1 MKKRFSG
8 ALARVCYLL
17 LIIGAGRPALAQ
29 VPSLDAR
36 LRLDVE
42 DEPLEEVVRT
52 LRRYSGANIVILEGG
67 DTPVTLELSDVH
79 WHDALDY
86 AAELAR
92 CAVDES
98 PSGVIEVSRP
108 PYLSDYNF
116 KDAPLRDVIENIAR
130 VAGANVIISPEVE
143 GSVTLRLAEVPW
155 RDALE
160 VLCTTLG
167 YSVVEE
173 RRGILRVAD
182 PATLEKQLVTRS
194 YQLRYLRP
202 RGNYVPV
209 IQSEFVEGQA
219 APPSSVEDDFTV
231 LKALKKALSPLGML
245 DFIDSQNVIILR
257 DTPQVQDVVQEIL
270 RRLDVEPV
278 QVYVDVKFV
287 STTEGALLNLGVD
300 YGDAGPMASISG
312 GQIPITFP
320 FDLAGNN
327 GFEDGMIVNNNGGP
341 WADENLNVGT
351 TVFPDTIFGALNFT
365 QFQATLRLL
374 QRDSST
380 EVIQAP
386 KIVTLDGREATIFV
400 GETIRYA
407 EAKTEQGQAGGL
419 SLSVTEAANSPVE
432 VGFQLLI
439 RPHVV
444 PGTERIELEVIP
456 KETSLS
462 GTGSSALAPQGFD
475 VFTLG
480 ASGLE
485 GSIAL
490 PRTRS
495 STLVTNMML
504 DSGQTAVIGGLTT
517 DSKATSES
525 RVPFLSSIPLL
536 GELFKHETD
545 TEDRRSLMI
554 FITPTILHGRD
565 DARAILNQELER
577 RDRRLREELDAL
589 IDGALIEG
597 EAAPEVDTWQGPPA
611 LPQAVPQVVDGHV
624 FPGEEQAPGEGESVQ
639 ADELSDTGDA
649 PGAAPRVPGAAR
661 RPPPAP
667 ATPAGKQIPP
677 AGSTGPSG

>member
-1 MKKRFSG
+1 MQTTRALKRAFPLIL
-8 ALARVCYLL
+8 ALALS
-17 LIIGAGRPALAQ
+17 APALAQ

-36 LRLDVE
+36 LRLNVV
-42 DEPLEEVVRT
+42 DEPLSEVVRT
-52 LRRYSGANIVILEGG
+52 LRRYSGANIIVLEGG
-67 DTPVTLELSDVH
+67 DVRITLELDDVH
-79 WHDALDY
+79 WRDALDY
-86 AAELAR
+86 ATRLAR
-92 CAVDES
+92 CSVDER
-98 PSGVIEVSRP
+98 PSGVIEIAQP
-108 PYLSDYNF
+108 PFLSDYNF

-130 VAGANVIISPEVE
+130 VSGANVIISPEVQ
-143 GSVTLRLAEVPW
+143 GIVTMRLSDVPW

-167 YSVVEE
+167 YLVVEE
-173 RRGILRVAD
+173 RGGILRVTD
-182 PATLEKQLVTRS
+182 PTSLEKQLVTRS

-209 IQSEFVEGQA
+209 IKSEFVDGKA
-219 APPSSVEDDFTV
+219 TPPTNTADDFTV
-231 LKALKKALSPLGML
+231 LKALKKALSPRGML

-257 DTPQVQDVVQEIL
+257 DTVQVQDVVQEIL

-300 YGDAGPMASISG
+300 FGDAGPSASLSG

-320 FDLAGNN
+320 FDLSNQG
-327 GFEDGMIVNNNGGP
+327 GFEDGMIVNTNGGGP
-341 WADENLNVGT
+341 WADESKNVGNT
-351 TVFPDTIFGALNFT
+351 LFPDTIFGALNFT

-374 QRDSST
+374 QSDSST

-386 KIVTLDGREATIFV
+386 KIVTLDGRAATIFV

-419 SLSVTEAANSPVE
+419 SLSVTEASNSPVE

-444 PGTERIELEVIP
+444 PGTQRIELEVIP

-462 GTGSSALAPQGFD
+462 GTGSSALAPPGFD

-517 DSKATSES
+517 DVDSTSES
-525 RVPFLSSIPLL
+525 RVPFLSSIPFL
-536 GELFKHETD
+536 GRLFRHETE
-545 TEDRRSLMI
+545 TTTRRSLMI
-554 FITPTILHGRD
+554 FITPTIIHGRE
-565 DARAILNQELER
+565 DAARILEHEIKR
-577 RDRRLREELDAL
+577 RNRRLREELDMLMEGTLAKEEEGVEDAL
-589 IDGALIEG
+589 
-597 EAAPEVDTWQGPPA
+597 QGPPS
-611 LPQAVPQVVDGHV
+611 LPDAVPQEVPEHV
-624 FPGEEQAPGEGESVQ
+624 FSKESDPEGEEAADPDSVPDTPES
-639 ADELSDTGDA
+639 
-649 PGAAPRVPGAAR
+649 P
-661 RPPPAP
+661 
-667 ATPAGKQIPP
+667 
-677 AGSTGPSG
+677 